1 MLWTVML
8 EKTLE
13 SPLDSKEIKPV
24 HPKGNQSWI
33 FIGRTD
39 AKAETPIL
47 SSPDVKNWLLEKIL
61 ILERLRAV
69 GEGDDRG
76 WDGWMPSQTQWTWI
90 WPNSGSWWWTGKPSV
105 LWSMRLQRVRHGWA
119 TELTESM
126 TQWKGVNVSQI
137 IYQRSDFNL
146 KKP

>member
-1 MLWTVML
+1 MLL
-8 EKTLE
+8 NFDAGEYSSELLGHK
-13 SPLDSKEIKPV
+13 KIKSV

-90 WPNSGSWWWTGKPSV
+90 WPNSGSWWWTGKPGV